1 MKSQAVFPLLF
12 ALVASAEAAPQ
23 ASASFDAI
31 QPGTYEIVS
40 KDTLV
45 RYGVTHM
52 GVAEYWGTF
61 PGATGTLT
69 IDPKAFT
76 QMKLDV
82 KVPIATVETTNRE
95 LDGELFSD
103 EFFDGEKYPAMH
115 FVSTDV
121 ERSGPMTANVSGNL
135 TIHNV
140 TKPVTLHVTFGGSG
154 QNPFSHATI
163 IGFKAEGEV
172 MRSDFGMGKYVP
184 IVSDETT
191 IIVSATFEKK

>member
-1 MKSQAVFPLLF
+1 MF
-12 ALVASAEAAPQ
+12 ALLLVLLTSAEAVSQPA
-23 ASASFDAI
+23 AGFDAI
-31 QPGTYEIVS
+31 QAGVYEIVS

-61 PGATGTLT
+61 PNATGTLT
-69 IDPKAFT
+69 IDPRAFT

-103 EFFDGEKYPAMH
+103 EFFDGETYPFMH
-115 FVSTDV
+115 FVSTIV
-121 ERSGPMTANVSGNL
+121 ERTGPTTAKVSGNL

-140 TKPVTLHVTFGGSG
+140 TKPVTLDVTFGGSG

-163 IGFKAEGEV
+163 IGFKAEGRV
-172 MRSDFGMGKYVP
+172 KRSDFGMGKYVP

-191 IIVSATFEKK
+191 ITASATFEKK